1 MAISILILVIA
12 SIWAVLLAAAYL
24 SRVSARLSQRA
35 AVAIVTGTYVALSAL
50 ILVWLGLNIT
60 GLIAVFGTLLPFAV
74 AIRAALVSVPPDL

>member
-35 AVAIVTGTYVALSAL
+35 TITIVTGTYVALSAL
-50 ILVWLGLNIT
+50 ILVWLGT
-60 GLIAVFGTLLPFAV
+60 
-74 AIRAALVSVPPDL
+74 